1 MTTIEA
7 KATLMVSSPD
17 FKHGDYI
24 PMKYT
29 CEGQNINPAL
39 DIKGIPKEAISLTLI
54 MDDPDAPGG
63 TFDHWLVW
71 NIHPAETIAQDN
83 LPGIAGKNSKGQNK
97 YMGPCPPSGTHR
109 YFFKVFALDTT
120 LNLPAQASKQMLEQA
135 MQDHVLA
142 YGELIGL
149 YKKHK

>member
-1 MTTIEA
+1 MATVEA
-7 KATLMVSSPD
+7 KATLMVSSRD
-17 FKHGDYI
+17 FRHEDHI
-24 PMKYT
+24 PSKYT
-29 CEGQNINPAL
+29 CEGKNINPSL
-39 DIKGIPKEAISLTLI
+39 DIKGIPKETISLALI

-71 NIHPAETIAQDN
+71 NIHPAEAITEN
-83 LPGIAGKNSKGQNK
+83 SLPGIAGKNSKGENK
-97 YMGPCPPSGTHR
+97 YIGPCPPSGTHR

-120 LNLPAQASKQMLEQA
+120 LNLTGQANKQMVEQA
-135 MQDHVLA
+135 MRDHIVA